1 MNAFMPTSLSS
12 SPGGNSWPAGS
23 LWSSM
28 VSPPF
33 HDKYNTLPAGSAA
46 LYRDMLAAS
55 RSPLSARAD
64 SLHQPQLTEVSVT
77 CYQLCVILYLFLDQN
92 QLF

>member
-1 MNAFMPTSLSS
+1 MNAFVPMSLST

-28 VSPPF
+28 MSPSY

-46 LYRDMLAAS
+46 LYRGMFVTP
-55 RSPLSARAD
+55 RSPLSDRSS
-64 SLHQPQLTEVSVT
+64 SLRLQQQSQLSEVSLT
-77 CYQLCVILYLFLDQN
+77 CCQV
-92 QLF
+92 